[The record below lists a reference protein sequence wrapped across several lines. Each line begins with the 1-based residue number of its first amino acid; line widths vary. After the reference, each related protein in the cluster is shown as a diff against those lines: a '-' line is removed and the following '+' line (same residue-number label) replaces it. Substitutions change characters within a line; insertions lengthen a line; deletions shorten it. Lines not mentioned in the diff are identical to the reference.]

1 MLWLLVSSPLG
12 AQRDPPVCIQ
22 ERFGRSR
29 STPEEFGA
37 VPRPQALRCLR
48 LPCYYPLSRL
58 PAPARNGVPFVPSAT
73 DRIGPGCTARLR
85 GFDPPAHRR
94 ALPSRGE
101 LAGRPHL
108 PIPLANHSAV
118 TPSAVRSAMQTLPGK
133 SASR

>member
-1 MLWLLVSSPLG
+1 MLWLLLSSPLG

-48 LPCYYPLSRL
+48 KPCYYPLSRL

-73 DRIGPGCTARLR
+73 DRIGPGCITSAAED
-85 GFDPPAHRR
+85 DPLPPPRV
-94 ALPSRGE
+94 LPSRNA

-108 PIPLANHSAV
+108 PIPLAIHSAV
-118 TPSAVRSAMQTLPGK
+118 TPSAARSAMQATPGK